1 MRFRTAR
8 SRFNVPI
15 FKPLHMLKKAQDFY
29 DIKLNLSLRGHLG
42 AISNSIA
49 KLATVN
55 YQKSSLIKRFPIS
68 SK

>member
-1 MRFRTAR
+1 MF
-8 SRFNVPI
+8 
-15 FKPLHMLKKAQDFY
+15 KKAEDFY

-49 KLATVN
+49 KLASVN